1 LKKNYF
7 SSHELP
13 KQQTTSSWS
22 QGILW
27 VSI

>member
-7 SSHELP
+7 SSKELP
-13 KQQTTSSWS
+13 QQQTTSSWS
-22 QGILW
+22 QGILR